1 MTSIPALF
9 LRQPPPHATVDD
21 GRAEVRFGCAVA
33 AVFFVLFLGWAAFA
47 RLDSAAYAQGEVAVA
62 DHRQSVQHKE
72 GGIISALHV
81 QEGQQVQAGDVLIE
95 LAGADAQAQET
106 ALAAQV
112 YGLMAQQA
120 RLRAEQ
126 FGQHAIV
133 WPAEFAT
140 LKNEDLVEARSA
152 MKVQKAQFEA
162 RAASLASQKRVLDQ
176 KAAEL
181 NQQINGFQ
189 RQIEASDEQHRLLGE
204 ELQGVQSLAAEGF
217 ASQNRVRALQRSQ
230 AELGGQRGQYAASI
244 AQANEQVGESHLQ
257 SLQLDKQRAED
268 IASQLRDVEFQL
280 NDAQPKFSAARDQ
293 RARLQIRAPAGGQV
307 VGLTVFTVG
316 GVIQAG
322 QKLMDLV
329 PGKSALVIEA
339 RVSPQD
345 ADSVRVGREVEV
357 KFPSLHDR
365 SLSLLKGTLTKLS
378 ADSFV
383 DDKTGARYFQAEA
396 TVPPS
401 VLDQL
406 RLADSDQ
413 FQLKPGLP
421 AQVLIPLRKR
431 TALQYLLQPLTDSLW
446 RSFREK

>member
-140 LKNEDLVEARSA
+140 LKNEDLV
-152 MKVQKAQFEA
+152 EA

-322 QKLMDLV
+322 QKLMDIV

-357 KFPSLHDR
+357 KVPSLHDR